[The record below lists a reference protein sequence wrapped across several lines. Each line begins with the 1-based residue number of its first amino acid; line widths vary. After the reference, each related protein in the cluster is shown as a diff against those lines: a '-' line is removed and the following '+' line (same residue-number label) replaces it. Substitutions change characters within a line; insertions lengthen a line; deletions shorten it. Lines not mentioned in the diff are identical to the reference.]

1 MDNQIETNMQEEIN
15 NCITKVNNNDFG
27 SDHSLIRLGDIG
39 KKGNKEVVLPLIWV
53 LKNNKNEMLRSMSAL
68 ELGLIG
74 DIRAAPY
81 LCEALDDKFY
91 EVKRDAA
98 EALGRIKDKRAK
110 SPLKKFVNNETG
122 YCKKVGQQSLRKIT
136 MGEVEDS
143 IKKTVPLF
151 LLTGSMLIGANKT
164 FADNPAD
171 LAAFYRQY
179 PVHYYKVC
187 FDADK
192 SKFAGII
199 LPFGEK
205 KNTSILGLA
214 WADARNNNKMFFG
227 NFATKKKNLSFAL
240 QAKKI
245 WYEGGEMPLEFT
257 SSIEFNS
264 KYGGLVAV
272 LNFDDL
278 WKTEVGGNV
287 KYKNFIGYLRTSL
300 KDLEPMFGVSYGG
313 KINLDLAYQPENKK
327 YFARISKKI
336 KIGSGTLLPEL
347 RFEFGEKEPACGI
360 GLGFYY

>member
-27 SDHSLIRLGDIG
+27 SDYSLIRLGDIG
-39 KKGNKEVVLPLIWV
+39 KKGNKEVVLSLIWV
-53 LKNNKNEMLRSMSAL
+53 LKNKKNEMLRSMSAL

-74 DIRAAPY
+74 DIRAVPY

-98 EALGRIKDKRAK
+98 EALGRIKDKKAK
-110 SPLKKFVNNETG
+110 FTLKKFVNNETG

-136 MGEVEDS
+136 MGEVGDS

-164 FADNPAD
+164 FAENPAD
-171 LAAFYRQY
+171 LAAFSRQY
-179 PVHYYKVC
+179 QVHYYKVC

-192 SKFAGII
+192 SKFAGIS
-199 LPFGEK
+199 LPFGERK
-205 KNTSILGLA
+205 ETNLLGMV
-214 WADARNNNKMFFG
+214 WADAKNDNKMFFG
-227 NFATKKKNLSFAL
+227 NLATKKGNLNFGL
-240 QAKKI
+240 QAKKF
-245 WYEGGEMPLEFT
+245 WYDGGEMPVEFT
-257 SSIEFNS
+257 SSIEFNN
-264 KYGGLVAV
+264 KYGGLVAL
-272 LNFDDL
+272 LNL
-278 WKTEVGGNV
+278 NNLSKTQLGANV
-287 KYKNFIGYLRTSL
+287 KYKDFIGYLKTSI
-300 KDLEPMFGVSYGG
+300 KDLEPMFGISYNG
-313 KINLDLAYQPENKK
+313 KINLDLAYQPENEK

-347 RFEFGEKEPACGI
+347 RFEFGEKEPSCGI